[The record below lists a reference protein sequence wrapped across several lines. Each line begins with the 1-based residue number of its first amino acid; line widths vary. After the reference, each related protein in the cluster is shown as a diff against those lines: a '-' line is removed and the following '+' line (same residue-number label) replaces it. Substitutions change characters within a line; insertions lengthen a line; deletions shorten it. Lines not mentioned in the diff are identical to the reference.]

1 MNQEN
6 AMKHIKRDNT
16 EHYGRR
22 NRSVIRERIA
32 NREYATVMRG
42 AW

>member
-1 MNQEN
+1 
-6 AMKHIKRDNT
+6 MKAKKHDNT

-22 NRSVIRERIA
+22 NRAAIRNRIA
-32 NREYATVMRG
+32 QRDYALAIRG